1 MATQYKSV
9 PEEGSLPR
17 EGRTADQ
24 SLPSAGRTADLSLP
38 SAGRTADLSL
48 PLVGRAGE
56 GVVLGTYGGYA
67 YFDGR
72 IVPFKDANVSIG
84 THAIHYG
91 TACFEGIR
99 GYWNP
104 DHEEIY
110 LLKLA
115 EHYER
120 FTRSTALMKLKPQES
135 VEQLCELSREVIARS
150 GYRTDVYIHPL
161 AFKAS
166 PIIKVDLHSPE
177 NALAILV
184 MPMGPYSKTDG
195 LRVTISSWRRIS
207 DNSIPARAKI
217 TGAYVNTALATEDA
231 NAAGYDDCLLLTED
245 GHIAEGSAANFFMLQ
260 DRTLITPPVSDDILV
275 GITRAAVMRLAH
287 DLDLDIIERSIDRTE
302 VYQADEAF
310 LCGTGVQVAP
320 IIEVDGRPIG
330 SGTCGPIGVAL
341 QDAYFRAV
349 RGNDPRYRQW
359 CTPVYG
365 GMPRITESR

>member
-1 MATQYKSV
+1 MATQ
-9 PEEGSLPR
+9 PA
-17 EGRTADQ
+17 AD
-24 SLPSAGRTADLSLP
+24 T
-38 SAGRTADLSL
+38 SL
-48 PLVGRAGE
+48 PLTRGRAGE
-56 GVVLGTYGGYA
+56 GVVIGTYGGYA
-67 YFDGR
+67 YFNGA
-72 IVPFKDANVSIG
+72 IVPFEAATVSIG
-84 THAIHYG
+84 THALHYG

-99 GYWNP
+99 GYWNA

-120 FTRSTALMKLKPQES
+120 FARSTALMKVAPSES
-135 VEQLCELSREVIARS
+135 IEQLCDVSREIVARS
-150 GYRTDVYIHPL
+150 GYRTDVYVRPI

-177 NALAILV
+177 NGLAVLV
-184 MPMGPYSKTDG
+184 MPMGPYAKIDG
-195 LRVTISSWRRIS
+195 LRVTVSSWRRIS

-245 GHIAEGSAANFFMLQ
+245 GHIAEGSAANVFLLQ
-260 DRTLITPPVSDDILV
+260 GRTLITPPVTDDILV

-287 DLDLDIIERSIDRTE
+287 DLELDVVERSIDRTE

-320 IIEVDGRPIG
+320 IIEVDGRPVG
-330 SGTCGPIGVAL
+330 SGKPGPITSLL
-341 QDAYFRAV
+341 QDYYFRVV
-349 RGNDPRYRQW
+349 RGNDPRYRDW